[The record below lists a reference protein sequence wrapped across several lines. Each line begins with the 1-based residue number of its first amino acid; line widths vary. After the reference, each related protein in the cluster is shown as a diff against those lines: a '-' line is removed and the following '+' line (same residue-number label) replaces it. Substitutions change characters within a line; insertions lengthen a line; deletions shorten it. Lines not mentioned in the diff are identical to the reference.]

1 MKSQDEVDAFFVGA
15 AVTLLVVTVLNF
27 LPWTYRS
34 MAADALENCQK
45 SLPRDQTC
53 VVVAVPK
60 EKK

>member
-1 MKSQDEVDAFFVGA
+1 MTQDDGVSGFSGGA
-15 AVTLLVVTVLNF
+15 LVTLLVTTVLNL
-27 LPWTYRS
+27 LPGSYRS
-34 MAADALENCQK
+34 MAADAIAECQK